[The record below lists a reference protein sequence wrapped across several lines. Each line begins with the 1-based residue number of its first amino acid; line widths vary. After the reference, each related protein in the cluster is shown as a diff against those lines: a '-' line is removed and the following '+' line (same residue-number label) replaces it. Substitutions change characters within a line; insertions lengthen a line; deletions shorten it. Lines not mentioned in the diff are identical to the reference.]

1 MLLWMWMSPRLW
13 TSLMRSP
20 ASTWAPLGPVWAGV
34 AGPVI
39 AVGVVVTAEMEDAA
53 RMVPEDLVRAAA
65 RVEHRLF
72 SLKQKK
78 REIKEDQV
86 L

>member
-1 MLLWMWMSPRLW
+1 M
-13 TSLMRSP
+13 
-20 ASTWAPLGPVWAGV
+20 
-34 AGPVI
+34 I

-72 SLKQKK
+72 SLKQMK
-78 REIKEDQV
+78 RKIKEDQV
-86 L
+86 M